1 MATDF
6 IKIGGEIISSP
17 LNRNFR
23 NLRNDISI
31 ANVNLAFSNEDGIKN
46 TIDDMLAIEN
56 PDNAQACYIISSGEF
71 YRYSEGDKEWHK
83 IMDIGQT
90 FRQGFLNSGAVILEN
105 EITLKEGTTQVLV
118 MPRMLVY
125 FKNQPGDG
133 RYLKGMYRFDTTEV
147 DTSLMSLTTNAYSIK
162 VDVYGNYTLHQGMPE
177 MDDPNYI
184 YVGSVIVKYDGSIE
198 PNFIFTMP
206 DIAYTADRGQFMF
219 GSQAKGLNLTHSI
232 TEDNRVNRQGGY
244 YYDEGI
250 NYVKGSTDAYPNIT
264 ENGANY
270 NLKSFPLVSNAPLYY
285 MAPVGGL
292 NGEGLQQQEGLDP
305 TRIYENGSLTDLP
318 TGYYTIQQHLVT
330 PNGQNIMLYGSVK
343 YNSMEDAYSHIND
356 PVGAVINF
364 PYVEATRVVLGNVS
378 NFSAF
383 DEENCCRFE
392 TLGRLSQ
399 VGTIKPEY
407 ADNVFKIY
415 SGVPSD
421 TEPAMI
427 KFDLTNLYNENFNE
441 LYNLVIG
448 PYSTTTH
455 LFGLSKVYDY
465 GTTTLDKTMTGT
477 RNRSHFGK
485 GYLLA
490 DNADI
495 EDVRSRLNN
504 IESEIWKIHDAT
516 YSEIYRQGIRYR
528 LFSAETNIASNR
540 ADIDAHYAVLLTKA
554 DKSLK
559 INGHTLEKD
568 FDLTTT
574 HIAEGSN
581 EYYTTAKVQSV
592 PEVVAAKEH
601 YLTVGSDT
609 ERVNPHNLYADDLKD
624 NGINYHVVSTAQ
636 VNKINNLYDNT
647 KSVIEALDSKTIDY
661 ITIDKYDGDS
671 SDSSHDITEVGNVK
685 RLRFYDH
692 GVSLV
697 KNGDILEIDCKG
709 HTDEETL
716 MWKKNYATKSDRAVD
731 MALNATSASKLDGV
745 DSIAAGYYYGTNSA
759 GTAGFH
765 KLSVVTTEEKDE
777 NATIDNVVIEP
788 TVGSVGY
795 EHLKADLKN
804 KVQNNYHTIY
814 DGGQL
819 ASTEINEI
827 NFGDNFEVQVKD
839 NKVTV
844 NIASDIHDTA
854 VREFADLADV
864 DVVYTNNA
872 GKNLVVNAD
881 GTGIVLS
888 DALPLSAYMLIDT
901 YGENGTGKVA
911 YSKLSDRALN
921 ADSAVN
927 AQKLN
932 NKSVD
937 DSTTNSSVLWTASK
951 IQTVVTNA
959 IDTCC
964 KTFYGTGTPTASNTR
979 GSKAGDIYIMVE

>member
-6 IKIGGEIISSP
+6 IKIGGEIVSSP

-23 NLRNDISI
+23 SLRNDISI

-90 FRQGFLNSGAVILEN
+90 FRQGFLNSGAVILED
-105 EITLKEGTTQVLV
+105 EIKLKTDTTKVLA
-118 MPRMLVY
+118 MPKMLVY
-125 FKNQPGDG
+125 FKNQPGDQ
-133 RYLKGMYRFDTTEV
+133 RYLKGMYRFDGR
-147 DTSLMSLTTNAYSIK
+147 DFDISALSLTPNAYAIK
-162 VDVYGNYTLHQGMPE
+162 VDVHGDYSLEAGMPVT
-177 MDDPNYI
+177 DNPDFI
-184 YVGSVIVKYDGSIE
+184 YLGSIIIKPNGDIE
-198 PNFIFTMP
+198 PDFIFTIP
-206 DIAYTADRGQFMF
+206 DMAYTADRGQFMF
-219 GSQAKGLNLTHSI
+219 GSQANGLHLTAGANGGY
-232 TEDNRVNRQGGY
+232 EVNRQGGF
-244 YYDEGI
+244 YYDEGVNFVKSSVD
-250 NYVKGSTDAYPNIT
+250 NYPHNLENST
-264 ENGANY
+264 NY
-270 NLKSFPLVSNAPLYY
+270 NLKHFELAANTPVYY
-285 MAPVGGL
+285 MTPQNSYAIGL
-292 NGEGLQQQEGLDP
+292 TQEAGLQKGKYYKDGAITNLNEGFF
-305 TRIYENGSLTDLP
+305 
-318 TGYYTIQQHLVT
+318 TIQQHLVT
-330 PNGQNIMLYGSVK
+330 PNGQSIMVYGATV
-343 YNSMEDAYSHIND
+343 YNSVEDAYSHIND
-356 PVGAVINF
+356 PIGISINF
-364 PYVEATRVVLGNVS
+364 PYVEATRVVIGNVV
-378 NFSAF
+378 NFST
-383 DEENCCRFE
+383 NNTKHCIFE
-392 TLGRLSQ
+392 TLGRLAQ
-399 VGTIKPEY
+399 VGTIQPEY
-407 ADNVFKIY
+407 SDKVFKIY
-415 SGVPSD
+415 SGESLD
-421 TEPAMI
+421 SSPAMV
-427 KFDLTNLYNENFNE
+427 KFDLTQLYNDNFNE
-441 LYNLVIG
+441 IYNLVVA
-448 PYSTTTH
+448 PYNTTTH
-455 LFGLSKVYDY
+455 LFGLSKAYDY
-465 GTTTLDKTMTGT
+465 DNTTINKSMTGT
-477 RNRSHFGK
+477 RKRTGLGK
-485 GYLLA
+485 GYVLA

-495 EDVRSRLNN
+495 EDVRTRLTN
-504 IESEIWKIHDAT
+504 IESEIWKIRDDSQQA
-516 YSEIYRQGIRYR
+516 IYRQGIRYR
-528 LFSAETNIASNR
+528 LFTAETNIQLNR
-540 ADIDAHYAVLLTKA
+540 SDIDDHYAVLLTKA

-559 INGHTLEKD
+559 INGHGLDKD
-568 FDLTTT
+568 FNLTTT
-574 HIAEGSN
+574 DIAEGSN
-581 EYYTTAKVQSV
+581 EYYTTTKVQNV
-592 PEVVAAKEH
+592 PEVKAAKAH
-601 YLTVGSDT
+601 YQTIGSDT
-609 ERVNPHNLYADDLKD
+609 ERVNPHNIYADDLKD

-636 VNKINNLYDNT
+636 LNKINNLYDNT

-661 ITIDKYDGDS
+661 ITVDKYDGDS
-671 SDSSHDITEVGNVK
+671 FNSQHSITSVGDIK

-709 HTDEETL
+709 HTDEDTL

-745 DSIAAGYYYGTNSA
+745 DSIAAGHYYGTNSA

-765 KLSVVTTEEKDE
+765 KLSVVTTEATSEST
-777 NATIDNVVIEP
+777 TIDNVVIEP

-795 EHLKADLKN
+795 EHLKTDLKN

-827 NFGDNFEVQVKD
+827 NFGDNFEVQVKN

-911 YSKLSDRALN
+911 YSKLSDRALS
-921 ADSAVN
+921 ADSAAN
-927 AQKLN
+927 AQRLN

-951 IQTVVTNA
+951 IQTVVNNA
-959 IDTCC
+959 VDTCC

>member
-6 IKIGGEIISSP
+6 IKIGGEVISSP

-23 NLRNDISI
+23 SLRNDISI

-46 TIDDMLAIEN
+46 TVDDMLAIEN

-105 EITLKEGTTQVLV
+105 EIKLKTDTTRVLT
-118 MPRMLVY
+118 MPKMLVY
-125 FKNQPGDG
+125 FKNQPGDQK
-133 RYLKGMYRFDTTEV
+133 YLKGMYCFDERDFDIST
-147 DTSLMSLTTNAYSIK
+147 LSLTPNAYAIK
-162 VDVYGNYTLHQGMPE
+162 VDVHGDYSLEAGMPVT
-177 MDDPNYI
+177 DNPDFI
-184 YVGSVIVKYDGSIE
+184 YLGSIIINPSGDIE
-198 PNFIFTMP
+198 PDFIFTIP
-206 DIAYTADRGQFMF
+206 DMAYTADRGQFMF
-219 GSQAKGLNLTHSI
+219 GSQANGLHLTAG
-232 TEDNRVNRQGGY
+232 TNGGYEVNRQGGF
-244 YYDEGI
+244 YYDEGV
-250 NYVKGSTDAYPNIT
+250 NFVQSSVDDYPHNLENST
-264 ENGANY
+264 NY
-270 NLKSFPLVSNAPLYY
+270 NLKHFELAINTPVYY
-285 MAPVGGL
+285 MAPQNSFAIGL
-292 NGEGLQQQEGLDP
+292 TQEAGLQNGKYYKDGAILNLNEGFF
-305 TRIYENGSLTDLP
+305 
-318 TGYYTIQQHLVT
+318 TIQQHLVT
-330 PNGQNIMLYGSVK
+330 PNGQSIMVYGATI
-343 YNSMEDAYSHIND
+343 YNSVEDAYSHIND
-356 PVGAVINF
+356 PIGISINF
-364 PYVEATRVVLGNVS
+364 PYVEATRVVIGNVV
-378 NFSAF
+378 NFSTS
-383 DEENCCRFE
+383 NTKHCIFE

-399 VGTIKPEY
+399 VGTIQPEY
-407 ADNVFKIY
+407 SDRVFKIY
-415 SGVPSD
+415 SGESLD
-421 TEPAMI
+421 SSPAMI
-427 KFDLTNLYNENFNE
+427 KFDLTQLYNDNFNE
-441 LYNLVIG
+441 IYNLVVA
-448 PYSTTTH
+448 PYNTTTH
-455 LFGLSKVYDY
+455 LFGLSKAYDY
-465 GTTTLDKTMTGT
+465 DDIATNKSMTGT
-477 RNRSHFGK
+477 RKRTGLGK
-485 GYLLA
+485 GYVLA

-495 EDVRSRLNN
+495 EDVRTRLTN
-504 IESEIWKIHDAT
+504 IESEIWKIRDDSQQA
-516 YSEIYRQGIRYR
+516 IYRQGIRYR
-528 LFSAETNIASNR
+528 LFTAETNIQSNR
-540 ADIDAHYAVLLTKA
+540 SDIDDHYAILLTKA

-559 INGHTLEKD
+559 INGHSLDKN
-568 FDLTTT
+568 FNLTTT
-574 HIAEGSN
+574 DIAEGSN
-581 EYYTTAKVQSV
+581 EYYTTTKVQNV
-592 PEVVAAKEH
+592 PEVKAAKAH
-601 YLTVGSDT
+601 YQTIGSDT
-609 ERVNPHNLYADDLKD
+609 ERVNPHNIYADDLKD

-636 VNKINNLYDNT
+636 INKINNLYDNT

-661 ITIDKYDGDS
+661 VTIDKYDGDS
-671 SDSSHDITEVGNVK
+671 SNSQHSITPVGDIK

-709 HTDEETL
+709 HTDEDTL

-745 DSIAAGYYYGTNSA
+745 DNIAAGHYYGTNSA

-765 KLSVVTTEEKDE
+765 KLSVVTTEATSEST
-777 NATIDNVVIEP
+777 TIDNVVMEP

-795 EHLKADLKN
+795 EHLKTDLKN

-911 YSKLSDRALN
+911 KAKHADNATT
-921 ADSAVN
+921 ADSANN
-927 AQKLN
+927 ALRLN
-932 NKSVD
+932 NRSVD
-937 DSTTNSSVLWTASK
+937 DSVLNTSTLWTSTKTKAT
-951 IQTVVTNA
+951 IDEA
-959 IDTCC
+959 IRPFR
-964 KTFYGTGTPTASNTR
+964 KTYYGTSMPGNIT
-979 GSKAGDIYIMVE
+979 GSEAGDIYIMIE